1 VTTVIPV
8 ETLPLEAQLAD
19 AMRDGLAVFD
29 PSGRLVRWNSSARAI
44 TGWTPGE
51 AGQRGLAAL
60 PAGVFFLFLGLGA
73 TVDDDTLRRL
83 LLYVAGISLLLALFF
98 LLRAPAQVRPHWL
111 LEPEPKPE
119 PKPEPS
125 EDGPQV

>member
-1 VTTVIPV
+1 MNLQPV
-8 ETLPLEAQLAD
+8 ALLLIVMGLLEIGAGLWAYLGPLEPYGAPRGFKN
-19 AMRDGLAVFD
+19 MGKTWH
-29 PSGRLVRWNSSARAI
+29 GRGSVC
-44 TGWTPGE
+44 
-51 AGQRGLAAL
+51 AAL

-98 LLRAPAQVRPHWL
+98 LLRAPAQVRPQWL